1 MASVVRLVTAVDVRH
16 DGEDSGTPT
25 LSVSARLDALL
36 DDGRRIV
43 LLDDRG
49 WTSQVCV
56 AWDHEPSLEERER
69 AARLGAWFGQ
79 TVEEIEETARQ
90 VVGPD
95 EAFGDHT
102 QEDMAAAHWEALSG
116 VLRALGVEAEA
127 AGLRALPHD
136 VELGERVLAR
146 IAGASRERQD

>member
-1 MASVVRLVTAVDVRH
+1 MASVLRLVTAVDLCDDH
-16 DGEDSGTPT
+16 GSSAPT
-25 LSVSARLDALL
+25 LSFSARLDAVL

-56 AWDHEPSLEERER
+56 AWDHEPSPEERER
-69 AARLGAWFGQ
+69 AARLGPWFGQ

-95 EAFGDHT
+95 EAFGDLT
-102 QEDMAAAHWEALSG
+102 QEDMAAAHWEALAG
-116 VLRALGVEAEA
+116 TLRAQGVEAEA

-146 IAGASRERQD
+146 IEEPLRER